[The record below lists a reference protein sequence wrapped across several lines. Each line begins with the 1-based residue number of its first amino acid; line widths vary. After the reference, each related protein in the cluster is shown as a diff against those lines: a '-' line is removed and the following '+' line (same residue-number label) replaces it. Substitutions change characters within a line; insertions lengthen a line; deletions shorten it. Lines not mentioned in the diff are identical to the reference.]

1 MKPAAFQPKSAAR
14 KTERPYLIEAEN
26 EPTKG
31 FIQIVKTDALDGR
44 PIEGVQFDI
53 VDAGG
58 NVVGI
63 MTTDANGAATSPA
76 LFKGQYT
83 VREKHENPTGY
94 VAELAQQDAAVNPD
108 ETTYLGASNQ
118 PIQGRIRIVK
128 RDQLTKELLAGAGLP
143 SRGSAVCHPI
153 KERATARWSRSLRRM
168 QTALPKPAG

>member
-1 MKPAAFQPKSAAR
+1 MTESKAPAHYETSGFSTEIDCTENG
-14 KTERPYLIEAEN
+14 KTYLIEVEN

-58 NVVGI
+58 NVVGT

-83 VREKHENPTGY
+83 VREHENPTGY
-94 VAELAQQDAAVNPD
+94 VAELAQQ
-108 ETTYLGASNQ
+108 T
-118 PIQGRIRIVK
+118 
-128 RDQLTKELLAGAGLP
+128 
-143 SRGSAVCHPI
+143 
-153 KERATARWSRSLRRM
+153 RR
-168 QTALPKPAG
+168 